1 MPYKCLVFFV
11 ILTFIFSNS
20 SKAQTTDTLDVQ
32 INANQFLQGDTLNFG
47 VELKNY
53 QNVAKA
59 ASIHLWIEELNTGR
73 KWHYR
78 YPLINGYINAF
89 LKIDNQLHD
98 GVYAF
103 NFLLQKRFFNLFGAV
118 KNAEK
123 SEEALNYIILTK
135 NMQSVSGSVVLNE
148 MKSFN
153 TGHLLFTDSAYII
166 FSRLKHNYNKLQM
179 EIQTPLDSF
188 FKPSAKVTKFVKIG
202 KSIDSSVRFNPD
214 TMPKYVFSAEDTLF
228 KTTLQEIVVTAKTKK
243 IVDKFQEEN
252 ASAMFNGPDA
262 LVLDGLESD
271 AIANSVNLYTY
282 LSSQVG
288 GLTVVYDDDGTRK
301 FVWRKHTTEIYIDEI
316 KVDPSLFGDINPSD
330 VALIKIYRPGV
341 IVSFGSA
348 SGGTIAIY
356 MKKGI
361 YKRPDK
367 ISNNFYIS
375 GYSGLETIWKQ

>member
-1 MPYKCLVFFV
+1 MPFK
-11 ILTFIFSNS
+11 FIVLFLAIGISINTS
-20 SKAQTTDTLDVQ
+20 QAQSPDTLDVQ
-32 INANQFLQGDTLNFG
+32 FNANQFLQGDTLNFG

-78 YPLINGYINAF
+78 YPLINGYLNAF
-89 LKIDNQLHD
+89 LTLDNQLHD

-123 SEEALNYIILTK
+123 NEEALNYIILTK
-135 NMQSVSGSVVLNE
+135 NMQSVSGSVKLNE
-148 MKSFN
+148 LKSFN

-188 FKPSAKVTKFVKIG
+188 FKPSATVTKFVKIG
-202 KSIDSSVRFNPD
+202 KTIDTTKKFNPD
-214 TMPKYVFSAEDTLF
+214 TMPKYIFSAEDTMY
-228 KTTLQEIVVTAKTKK
+228 KTVLQEVVVTAKSKK
-243 IVDKFQEEN
+243 LIDKFQEEN
-252 ASAMFNGPDA
+252 GSGMFNGADA

-271 AIANSVNLYTY
+271 EIANSVNLYTY

-288 GLTVVYDDDGTRK
+288 GLNVVYDDDGTRK

-316 KVDPSLFGDINPSD
+316 KVDPSLFNDINPSD

-341 IVSFGSA
+341 TVSFGSA

-356 MKKGI
+356 MKKGA
-361 YKRPDK
+361 YSKPKK